1 MRVTLTISVRASLFY
16 VLPLALTCQSVPP
29 AEVGQPV
36 LPAFEFT
43 QVHMG
48 MPVRLVLH
56 APDAGAVRQAAVA
69 AFARIAAL
77 DQMMSDYRADS
88 ELRRLDARPE
98 VWIPVSAELFTV
110 LARAAEISET
120 THGAFDVSV
129 APLVALWREART
141 TRRLPDKPRLEAAR
155 SLVGWRHVQL
165 DPSRRAVRLAKRGMR
180 LDLGGIAKGY
190 ILEEARRTLVTHGIT
205 RVLLESGGDIV
216 VGDPPPGRPGW
227 QIDAPSASPAFVERA
242 ARLSNAALAT
252 SGATAQSVEIDGVR
266 YSHIIDPRTG
276 LGVTDPT
283 VARVIAEDAATAD
296 GLATA
301 LTILGQEAVAA
312 LSARF
317 RGVHIDLTTS
327 R

>member
-1 MRVTLTISVRASLFY
+1 MRASLFY
-16 VLPLALTCQSVPP
+16 GLPLALTWLSVPP

-36 LPAFEFT
+36 APPLEFT

-48 MPVRLVLH
+48 MPVRIVLH
-56 APDAGAVRQAAVA
+56 APDDETARQAASA
-69 AFARIAAL
+69 AFARVAAV
-77 DQMMSDYRADS
+77 DQMMSDYRPDS

-98 VWIPVSAELFTV
+98 EWVPVSPELFTV
-110 LARAAEISET
+110 LARAAEISEA

-165 DPSRRAVRLAKRGMR
+165 DASRRAVRLAKRGMR

-190 ILEEARRTLVTHGIT
+190 ILEEARRTLVMHGIT
-205 RVLLESGGDIV
+205 RVLIESGGDII

-227 QIDAPSASPAFVERA
+227 QIDAASAGSAFVERA
-242 ARLSNAALAT
+242 ARLCNAALAT
-252 SGATAQSVEIDGVR
+252 SGATAQFVEIDGVR

-301 LTILGQEAVAA
+301 LTILGQHAVPA

-317 RGVHIDLTTS
+317 PGVHIDLNAS